1 MTTARIRVES
11 IAPPQ
16 TPLLAGALARIDFA
30 DAFRSRLPTG
40 APDDLDAVASALV
53 DVFETQPAL
62 RFVMR
67 LRDAIVRPFG
77 LRRSDTFKAPAP
89 RSFRPGD
96 RSPLFR
102 VLARNDD
109 EILLGEDDSHLDFRL
124 SILVERTPAGAFL
137 TLTTVVQMNNWLGRA
152 YFAVVRWGHRI
163 IVPALMRRAVGKLAP
178 SR

>member
-11 IAPPQ
+11 IAPPR
-16 TPLLAGALARIDFA
+16 TPLLDGALARIDFA
-30 DAFRSRLPTG
+30 DAFRARLPAG
-40 APDDLDAVASALV
+40 APADPDAVASALV
-53 DVFETQPAL
+53 DVFETQPAM
-62 RFVMR
+62 RFILR

-77 LRRSDTFKAPAP
+77 LTSSDTFKTPAP
-89 RSFRPGD
+89 HSFRPGE

-109 EILLGEDDSHLDFRL
+109 EILFGEDDSHLDFRL
-124 SILVERTPAGAFL
+124 SILVERGPSGAFL

-163 IVPALMRRAVGKLAP
+163 IVPALMRRAVRKLVAG
-178 SR
+178 R